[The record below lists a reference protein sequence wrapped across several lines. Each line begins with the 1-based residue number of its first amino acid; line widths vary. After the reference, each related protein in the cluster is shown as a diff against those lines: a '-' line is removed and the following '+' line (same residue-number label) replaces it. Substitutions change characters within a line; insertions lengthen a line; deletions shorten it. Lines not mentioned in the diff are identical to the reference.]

1 MSKITPELLK
11 AIAPGTNAELRD
23 RFLSA
28 LNLALP
34 LYGIDTK
41 LEVDGFLTTSCFESD
56 HFKTMREYG
65 HGAGRAYG
73 KPDKITGLVYYG
85 RGIFQNTWKKGYQAF
100 TNYVKAHWAFIQP
113 RSRLAEPPNF
123 VMEPELLATVF
134 WAVEAACWYWEENHL
149 AKYAR
154 QGLDGFFAL
163 QGLVNRGSASKRA
176 LDYDDREAIYKKA
189 LAATPDDFKLDLA
202 TQQSTQTDEQRDAS
216 TISPE
221 PAKPVAETNSRPTL
235 KFGSRDTDVGYLQSL
250 LGLPITGHFDT
261 PEENAVETFQEQRGL
276 KIDGIVGPD
285 TWAALETVN
294 VDKST
299 CFTLDTPIW
308 TPDGEIPI
316 GEIVVGQKV
325 ISFDPIGGVVD
336 YDDEVTE
343 VLDHEAGGFYTF
355 EFEHGAINV
364 TPEHRLFRGN
374 NVFVLADM
382 FRIGEIV
389 KAFQDEWAD
398 SKLVRIRWS
407 GEKTKVRN
415 LHVRSNHTYFAN
427 RCGVHNAKVNSS
439 VKENL
444 TEGDSDGGSINRIGP
459 AEHCPNCGPVNN
471 GHVCDTPGGLRYVDA
486 NAQRLNDLQH
496 DVDGLGVEGSA
507 GKPEPPPDVTVK
519 AATMTWEQRIAA
531 VGAFLASIGISIR
544 DGFSNPY
551 VLIAIGVF
559 ALIAYLIFRHA
570 QKDKQ
575 ERTLKYI
582 DNALDPK
589 TGNLTVV

>member
-11 AIAPGTNAELRD
+11 AIAPGTKAELRD
-23 RFLSA
+23 RFLPA

-113 RSRLAEPPNF
+113 RVGIAEPPNF

-163 QGLVNRGSASKRA
+163 QGLVNRGSASKEA
-176 LDYDDREAIYKKA
+176 LDYDERLAIYKKA
-189 LAATPDDFKLDLA
+189 LTVTPDDFKLDA
-202 TQQSTQTDEQRDAS
+202 AASETPQTNLRQGVSD
-216 TISPE
+216 TPPE
-221 PAKPVAETNSRPTL
+221 PAKPVAEKPLL
-235 KFGSRDTDVGYLQSL
+235 KMGDEGPDVVRLQEMLNLSSRDGVFTEHEKYFVK
-250 LGLPITGHFDT
+250 
-261 PEENAVETFQEQRGL
+261 EFQEARSL
-276 KIDGIVGPD
+276 TVDGIVGEE
-285 TWAALETVN
+285 TWAALEAAQN
-294 VDKST
+294 PYAYPP
-299 CFTLDTPIW
+299 FPQYALD
-308 TPDGEIPI
+308 GA
-316 GEIVVGQKV
+316 
-325 ISFDPIGGVVD
+325 SA
-336 YDDEVTE
+336 
-343 VLDHEAGGFYTF
+343 AGGPLPEDQTF
-355 EFEHGAINV
+355 I
-364 TPEHRLFRGN
+364 
-374 NVFVLADM
+374 D
-382 FRIGEIV
+382 
-389 KAFQDEWAD
+389 
-398 SKLVRIRWS
+398 
-407 GEKTKVRN
+407 
-415 LHVRSNHTYFAN
+415 
-427 RCGVHNAKVNSS
+427 
-439 VKENL
+439 
-444 TEGDSDGGSINRIGP
+444 
-459 AEHCPNCGPVNN
+459 PNM
-471 GHVCDTPGGLRYVDA
+471 HI

-496 DVDGLGVEGSA
+496 DVDGLDAEGSA
-507 GKPEPPPDVTVK
+507 GKPEPPPDVTVR